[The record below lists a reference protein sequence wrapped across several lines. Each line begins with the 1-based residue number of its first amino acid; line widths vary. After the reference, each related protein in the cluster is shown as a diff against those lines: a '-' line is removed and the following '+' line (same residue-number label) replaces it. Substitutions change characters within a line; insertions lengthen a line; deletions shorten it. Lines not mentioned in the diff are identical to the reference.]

1 MRQDVTVRG
10 TPSDR
15 LWYREL
21 TRITRNPS
29 RAIYGTIVAT
39 AVTAASSSHDEAAGH
54 VAAAVA
60 ITLVVFW
67 IAHVYSAVLEA
78 RYAGEV
84 LSGAVVRDAAVEEF
98 TMVEAGLVS
107 IVILLLGASGLIAE
121 DFAVSLAL
129 ASGVAQLVIWGM
141 VTARRAGW
149 SWLAAAVASAVDG
162 MLGLIIIALKSLLH

>member
-1 MRQDVTVRG
+1 MRQDATLRG

-39 AVTAASSSHDEAAGH
+39 AVTAASSSHDEPASL

-60 ITLVVFW
+60 VTLVVFW
-67 IAHVYSAVLEA
+67 IAHVYSAVLED
-78 RYAGEV
+78 RYAGEP
-84 LSGAVVRDAAVEEF
+84 LSGAVVRDAAVEEV

-107 IVILLLGASGLIAE
+107 IVILLLGAAGLISN
-121 DFAVSLAL
+121 DLAVALAL

-149 SWLAAAVASAVDG
+149 SWLAASVASVFDG
-162 MLGLIIIALKSLLH
+162 LLGLIIIALKSLLH

>member
-1 MRQDVTVRG
+1 MRQDVTVPG
-10 TPSDR
+10 TASDR

-39 AVTAASSSHDEAAGH
+39 AVTAASSSHGEPASL

-60 ITLVVFW
+60 VTLVVFW
-67 IAHVYSAVLEA
+67 IAHVYSAVLED
-78 RYAGEV
+78 RYAGEP
-84 LSGAVVRDAAVEEF
+84 LSAAVVREAAVEELA
-98 TMVEAGLVS
+98 MVEAGLVS
-107 IVILLLGASGLIAE
+107 IVILLFGASGLIAN
-121 DFAVSLAL
+121 DLSVTLAL

-149 SWLAAAVASAVDG
+149 SWAAAALASTVDG
-162 MLGLIIIALKSLLH
+162 LLGLVIIALKSLLH